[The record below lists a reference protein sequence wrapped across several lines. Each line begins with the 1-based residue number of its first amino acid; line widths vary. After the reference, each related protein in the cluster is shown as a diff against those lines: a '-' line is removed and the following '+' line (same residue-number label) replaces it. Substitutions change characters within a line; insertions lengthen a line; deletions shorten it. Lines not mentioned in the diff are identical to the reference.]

1 VKNVILVV
9 YMEFIVPA
17 VSMLVLDGLY
27 LSNVGGPMFGKM
39 VRKIQGTDLK
49 MNIGGAVG
57 AYTLMVLA
65 LYKFILV
72 ERRSPSDAF
81 LLGLCIYGVFDF
93 TNYAIFTEYEMM
105 YSGLMDM
112 VWGGILY
119 YIVTWVTY
127 KVLGITR
134 R

>member
-1 VKNVILVV
+1 MKNVILVV